1 MAGKVLNING
11 CSPLQYCNG
20 LIGLKPSIA
29 YFSYANRWAQYLK
42 QKRRI
47 KIDFEQTYWEINYA
61 NTKIN

>member
-1 MAGKVLNING
+1 MAGEALNMNQLAINNFH
-11 CSPLQYCNG
+11 CKLKDLCFKTATKQYT
-20 LIGLKPSIA
+20 
-29 YFSYANRWAQYLK
+29 NRYAQYLK